1 MLQLPHVATV
11 LTLPYVYKMI
21 NLIAAWLNKDITM
34 NLTNKLRFVV
44 FFLIFQTQNHDRLKQ
59 ELEAG
64 KLSSD
69 E

>member
-1 MLQLPHVATV
+1 
-11 LTLPYVYKMI
+11 MI
-21 NLIAAWLNKDITM
+21 NLIAAWLNNDITI
-34 NLTNKLRFVV
+34 NLTNKLRF
-44 FFLIFQTQNHDRLKQ
+44 FFIFQTQNHDRLKQ